1 MCILKRSD
9 CVSPKADGSGLGL
22 RTGIYGRYSDSNQ
35 DDGFS
40 IEYQLSECTNY
51 MNKRSMSLHKTYID
65 QAVTGTKVAGRDAF
79 HELIYDVK
87 NDLIDIVIVY
97 KFSRIFR
104 NAYESHKYRKLFKQH
119 GVKLISATEQ
129 VDDETS
135 SGQLMLGV
143 MANIDEYQSAVISD
157 HVKSAMREMVSE
169 GFFAGGTVPYG
180 YKLETVQHGKKTR
193 KKYVP
198 DEYER
203 EVVKKLYE
211 LYADNYSLK
220 YLQDYTKSIGAATR
234 QGKPFSIQTIARML
248 RNDFYIGILRYNAQ
262 GHEPIVVT
270 DIIPPIIE
278 KGLWD
283 RVQYRHSRQ
292 KDVRPRKRKDLYS
305 LTGKIVCG
313 YCGNHF
319 FGIRSGSTH
328 NGKYYDYK
336 YYVCAESKAYRT
348 CTCKRIR
355 KDVLE
360 DIVLKEIKKHIL
372 NEKAIHQIANEM
384 VKKLGENPDGQKK
397 KLKELKKDLSSV
409 KSQISEL
416 LKLRSLKIVGDAYI
430 VEHMQQY
437 EAEAKELEM
446 QIYTI
451 EQQTKA
457 VISHAMVVDYLNK
470 MMEISNTTDD
480 EVLQTIFN
488 NFVDKIIVDDNEIKI
503 NLFISPSP
511 RNFGLKENFG
521 QPSVTIGTKI
531 KRA

>member
-1 MCILKRSD
+1 M
-9 CVSPKADGSGLGL
+9 SPRADKETLSIGL
-22 RTGIYGRYSDSNQ
+22 RTGIYTRYSDNHQ
-35 DDGFS
+35 DGGYS

-51 MNKRSMSLHKTYID
+51 INRHALTLTKTYID
-65 QAVTGTKVAGRDAF
+65 QAVSGTKVAGRDAF
-79 HELIYDVK
+79 HELIHDVK
-87 NDLIDIVIVY
+87 NELIDVIIVY

-129 VDDETS
+129 VDDDTS
-135 SGQLMLGV
+135 SGKLMIGV

-180 YKLETVQHGKKTR
+180 YKLEAVQHGKKTR

-198 DEYER
+198 DEYEK

-211 LYADNYSLK
+211 LYADNYSLR
-220 YLQDYTKSIGAATR
+220 YLQNYTKSIGAATR

-248 RNDFYIGILRYNAQ
+248 RNDFYIGVLRYNAQ

-270 DIIPPIIE
+270 DVIPPIIE

-305 LTGKIVCG
+305 LTGKIICG

-336 YYVCAESKAYRT
+336 YYVCAQSKAYRT
-348 CTCKRIR
+348 CTCKRLR
-355 KDVLE
+355 KDALE

-384 VKKLGENPDGQKK
+384 IKKLGENPEGQKK
-397 KLKELKKDLSSV
+397 KLKELKKELAKV

-416 LKLRSLKIVGDAYI
+416 LELRSLKVVGDAYVI
-430 VEHMQQY
+430 EHMKQY
-437 EAEAKELEM
+437 EAEAKEFEM
-446 QIYTI
+446 QIYAI
-451 EQQTKA
+451 EQQTKMA
-457 VISHAMVVDYLNK
+457 ISYAMVVDYLHK
-470 MMEISNTTDD
+470 MMDISDTTDD

-488 NFVDKIIVDDNEIKI
+488 NFVDKIIVDDETIEIH
-503 NLFISPSP
+503 LFVSPSP
-511 RNFGLKENFG
+511 RNLEFKKNFG
-521 QPSVTIGTKI
+521 HPHVTIVAEI
-531 KRA
+531 KRRNF